1 MPEHEIAILKDHQ
14 EMILARLEKVEETIK
29 SHREDFVALMIELK
43 TLQTKVSLYAALV
56 SAAITLAIKF
66 LT

>member
-1 MPEHEIAILKDHQ
+1 MPDQEIAVLKDRQ
-14 EMILARLEKVEETIK
+14 DGILTRLEKVEGTVTA
-29 SHREDFVALMIELK
+29 HREDFVALMIELK

>member
-29 SHREDFVALMIELK
+29 SHREDFVTLMVELK
-43 TLQTKVSLYAALV
+43 VLQTRVSVYAAVV
-56 SAAITLAIKF
+56 SVAVTLAMKF